1 MRAIVITAPG
11 GPEVLELRERP
22 DPVPGPGQ
30 LRVAV
35 RAAGLNRAD
44 LLQRR
49 GGYPAPAGAPADIPG
64 LEFAGVVDAVGDGVT
79 AWSPGARVMGVVAG
93 GAYAERVVLDEG
105 EALPIPAGLDFAAAA
120 AVPEAFTT
128 AHDALFTRAAL
139 GAGERLLVHAAGSGV
154 GTAAIQLAAAAGATV
169 HGTSRSAWK
178 LERARALGLQ
188 AGIVLPAADPAADF
202 AADFAA
208 EVRARTGAGIDVVLD
223 LVGGTYLAGSLRALE
238 PLGRL
243 VLVGLVAGARAEVDL
258 GLLLRQ
264 RLTVVG
270 TVLRSRPLEQKIA
283 AARLVRRDV
292 LPLLES
298 GRVRPLV
305 DRVFPATHAADA
317 HRLMERNENYG
328 KIVLSWE

>member
-1 MRAIVITAPG
+1 
-11 GPEVLELRERP
+11 
-22 DPVPGPGQ
+22 
-30 LRVAV
+30 
-35 RAAGLNRAD
+35 
-44 LLQRR
+44 
-49 GGYPAPAGAPADIPG
+49 
-64 LEFAGVVDAVGDGVT
+64 
-79 AWSPGARVMGVVAG
+79 
-93 GAYAERVVLDEG
+93 VVLHEG

-139 GAGERLLVHAAGSGV
+139 GAGERVLVHAAGSGV

-178 LERARALGLQ
+178 LERARELGLQ
-188 AGIVLPAADPAADF
+188 TGIVLPAADPAADL
-202 AADFAA
+202 AADLAA
-208 EVRARTGAGIDVVLD
+208 EVRARTGAGVDVVLD
-223 LVGGTYLAGSLRALE
+223 LVGGAYLAGSLRALE

-243 VLVGLVAGARAEVDL
+243 VLVGLVAGARADVDL

-270 TVLRSRPLEQKIA
+270 TVLRSRPLAQKIA
-283 AARLVRRDV
+283 AAALVRRDV

-305 DRVFPATHAADA
+305 DRVLPATDAADA
-317 HRLMERNENYG
+317 HRLMERNANYG